1 MNPGNGLRIV
11 TTKNLRHH
19 STIPMIASFRRL
31 ASLLPALLSLL
42 ALKGCKPA
50 PPPPLPVGVSQ
61 KLAYP
66 VLLIGQKSFDV
77 RDTEDDL
84 IHIIPSSG
92 MNLLERLILDSDG
105 RLFEVTRAES
115 EPGSKS
121 IWLDWG
127 TGYRKFGVEVSERKK
142 PDLAKIRGLLLEQ
155 VKAENSI
162 WNGDPKAVAKIESM
176 NSVAE
181 AIEACRTSWEWT
193 R

>member
-1 MNPGNGLRIV
+1 
-11 TTKNLRHH
+11 
-19 STIPMIASFRRL
+19 
-31 ASLLPALLSLL
+31 
-42 ALKGCKPA
+42 
-50 PPPPLPVGVSQ
+50 
-61 KLAYP
+61 
-66 VLLIGQKSFDV
+66 V

-142 PDLAKIRGLLLEQ
+142 PDLAKIRGLL
-155 VKAENSI
+155 
-162 WNGDPKAVAKIESM
+162 
-176 NSVAE
+176 
-181 AIEACRTSWEWT
+181 
-193 R
+193 

>member
-1 MNPGNGLRIV
+1 
-11 TTKNLRHH
+11 
-19 STIPMIASFRRL
+19 MIASFRRL

-50 PPPPLPVGVSQ
+50 PPPPLSVGVSH

-66 VLLIGQKSFDV
+66 VLLIGQNSLDV
-77 RDTEDDL
+77 RDSEDDL
-84 IHIIPSSG
+84 THIIPSSG

-127 TGYRKFGVEVSERKK
+127 TGPRRFGIEVGERRK
-142 PDLAKIRGLLLEQ
+142 PDLATIRDLLLEQ

-162 WNGDPKAVAKIESM
+162 WNGDPKAVAQVESI
-176 NSVAE
+176 NSVAG
-181 AIEACRTSWEWT
+181 AIEACRTSWEWM

>member
-1 MNPGNGLRIV
+1 
-11 TTKNLRHH
+11 
-19 STIPMIASFRRL
+19 MIASFRRL

-50 PPPPLPVGVSQ
+50 PTPPLSVGVSH

-66 VLLIGQKSFDV
+66 VLLIGQKSLDV
-77 RDTEDDL
+77 R
-84 IHIIPSSG
+84 
-92 MNLLERLILDSDG
+92 DSDG

-127 TGYRKFGVEVSERKK
+127 TGPRRFGIEVGERRK
-142 PDLAKIRGLLLEQ
+142 PDLATIRDLLLEQ

-162 WNGDPKAVAKIESM
+162 WNGDPKAVAQVESI
-176 NSVAE
+176 NSVAG
-181 AIEACRTSWEWT
+181 AIEACRTSWEWM